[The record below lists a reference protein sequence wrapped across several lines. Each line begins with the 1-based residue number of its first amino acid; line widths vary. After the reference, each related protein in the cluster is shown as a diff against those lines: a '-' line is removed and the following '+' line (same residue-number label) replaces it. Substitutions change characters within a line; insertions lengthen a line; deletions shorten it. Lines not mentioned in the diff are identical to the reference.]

1 MYRIVICEDD
11 ITQITFLRECILK
24 SLEGISSQIELFEF
38 NSGEELLE
46 SNLESIDIFFLDIK
60 MLKIT
65 GMDVAKII
73 RETNDTSEIIFI
85 TSIVDYIQEGYKV
98 RAYRYLLKP
107 IDFGD
112 LNESILSCIS
122 DIIKRRENFMLIENK
137 GIINKIL
144 INSIMYIEVRKKV
157 LTIHTKNDTYYTK
170 NSMDKIELELEKYN
184 FFRCHKSYL
193 INLMKVNML
202 DIENNIVFI
211 NQNSIIVS
219 RYKIKLLREKLN
231 SCLVDVII

>member
-11 ITQITFLRECILK
+11 ITQMAFLRECILK
-24 SLEGISSQIELFEF
+24 SLEGVSSQIELLEF

-46 SNLESIDIFFLDIK
+46 SALEGVDIYFLDIQ
-60 MLKIT
+60 MLQLT

-107 IDFGD
+107 IDFES
-112 LNESILSCIS
+112 LNENILNCIS
-122 DIIKRRENFMLIENK
+122 DIIKKRENFMLIENK

-157 LTIHTKNDTYYTK
+157 LTIHTTEGIYNTN

-193 INLMKVNML
+193 INMEYIQLICKNTVVINNE
-202 DIENNIVFI
+202 DIP
-211 NQNSIIVS
+211 VS
-219 RYKIKLLREKLN
+219 KYRISDLKTKLTHVLG
-231 SCLVDVII
+231 DVLC

>member
-11 ITQITFLRECILK
+11 ITQIAFLRECILK
-24 SLEGISSQIELFEF
+24 SLEGISSQIEVFEF

-46 SNLESIDIFFLDIK
+46 TNLEGIDIFFLDIK
-60 MLKIT
+60 MLQLT
-65 GMDVAKII
+65 GIDVAKII

-122 DIIKRRENFMLIENK
+122 DIIKKRENFMLIENK

-193 INLMKVNML
+193 INLEYIQFICKNTVVINDE
-202 DIENNIVFI
+202 DIP
-211 NQNSIIVS
+211 VS
-219 RYKIKLLREKLN
+219 KYRMSDLKKKLTYVLG
-231 SCLVDVII
+231 DVLC

>member
-11 ITQITFLRECILK
+11 ITQIAFLRECILK

-46 SNLESIDIFFLDIK
+46 TNLEGIDIFFLDIK
-60 MLKIT
+60 MLQLT

-122 DIIKRRENFMLIENK
+122 DIIKKRENFMLIENK

-193 INLMKVNML
+193 INLEY
-202 DIENNIVFI
+202 IQFI
-211 NQNSIIVS
+211 CKNTVVINDEDVPVS
-219 RYKIKLLREKLN
+219 KYRMADLKKKLTYVLG
-231 SCLVDVII
+231 

>member
-11 ITQITFLRECILK
+11 ITQIAFLRECILK

-46 SNLESIDIFFLDIK
+46 TNLEGIDIFFLDIK
-60 MLKIT
+60 MLQLT

-73 RETNDTSEIIFI
+73 RETNNTSEIIFI

-122 DIIKRRENFMLIENK
+122 DIIKKRENFMLIENK
-137 GIINKIL
+137 DIINKIL

-193 INLMKVNML
+193 INLEY
-202 DIENNIVFI
+202 IQFI
-211 NQNSIIVS
+211 CKNTVVINDEDVPVS
-219 RYKIKLLREKLN
+219 KYRMADLKKKLTYVLG
-231 SCLVDVII
+231 DVLC

>member
-11 ITQITFLRECILK
+11 ITQIAFLRECILK

-46 SNLESIDIFFLDIK
+46 TNLEGIDIFFLDIK
-60 MLKIT
+60 MLQLT

-112 LNESILSCIS
+112 LNESILSCMS
-122 DIIKRRENFMLIENK
+122 DIIKKRENFMLIENK

-193 INLMKVNML
+193 INLEY
-202 DIENNIVFI
+202 IQFI
-211 NQNSIIVS
+211 CKNTVVINDEDVPVS
-219 RYKIKLLREKLN
+219 KYRMA
-231 SCLVDVII
+231 

>member
-11 ITQITFLRECILK
+11 ITQIAFLRECILK

-46 SNLESIDIFFLDIK
+46 TNLEGIDIFFLDIK
-60 MLKIT
+60 MLQLT

-122 DIIKRRENFMLIENK
+122 DIIKKRENFMLIENK

-193 INLMKVNML
+193 INLEY
-202 DIENNIVFI
+202 IQFI
-211 NQNSIIVS
+211 CKNTAVINDEDVPVS
-219 RYKIKLLREKLN
+219 KYRMADLKKKLTYVLGEVL
-231 SCLVDVII
+231 C

>member
-11 ITQITFLRECILK
+11 ITQIAFLRECILK

-46 SNLESIDIFFLDIK
+46 TNLEGIDIFFLDIK
-60 MLKIT
+60 MLQLT

-73 RETNDTSEIIFI
+73 RETNNTSEIIFI

-122 DIIKRRENFMLIENK
+122 DIIKKRENFRLIENK

-193 INLMKVNML
+193 IN
-202 DIENNIVFI
+202 
-211 NQNSIIVS
+211 
-219 RYKIKLLREKLN
+219 
-231 SCLVDVII
+231 

>member
-11 ITQITFLRECILK
+11 ITQIAFLRECILK

-46 SNLESIDIFFLDIK
+46 TNLEGIDIFFLDIK
-60 MLKIT
+60 MLQLT

-122 DIIKRRENFMLIENK
+122 DIIKKRENFMLIENK

-193 INLMKVNML
+193 INLEY
-202 DIENNIVFI
+202 IQFI
-211 NQNSIIVS
+211 CKNTAVINDEDVPVS
-219 RYKIKLLREKLN
+219 KYRMANLKKKLTYVLG
-231 SCLVDVII
+231 DVLC

>member
-11 ITQITFLRECILK
+11 ITQIAFLRECILK

-46 SNLESIDIFFLDIK
+46 TNLEGIDIFFLDIK
-60 MLKIT
+60 MLQLT

-122 DIIKRRENFMLIENK
+122 DIIKKRENFMLIENK

-193 INLMKVNML
+193 INLEY
-202 DIENNIVFI
+202 IQFI
-211 NQNSIIVS
+211 CKNTV
-219 RYKIKLLREKLN
+219 
-231 SCLVDVII
+231 V

>member
-11 ITQITFLRECILK
+11 ITQIAFLRECILK

-46 SNLESIDIFFLDIK
+46 TNLEGIDIFFLDIK
-60 MLKIT
+60 MLQLT

-122 DIIKRRENFMLIENK
+122 DIIKKRENFMLIENK

-193 INLMKVNML
+193 INLEY
-202 DIENNIVFI
+202 IQFI
-211 NQNSIIVS
+211 CKN
-219 RYKIKLLREKLN
+219 
-231 SCLVDVII
+231 

>member
-11 ITQITFLRECILK
+11 ITQIAFLRECILK

-46 SNLESIDIFFLDIK
+46 TNLEGIDIFFLDIK
-60 MLKIT
+60 MLQLT

-122 DIIKRRENFMLIENK
+122 DIIKKRENFMLIENK

-193 INLMKVNML
+193 INLEY
-202 DIENNIVFI
+202 I
-211 NQNSIIVS
+211 Q
-219 RYKIKLLREKLN
+219 
-231 SCLVDVII
+231 

>member
-11 ITQITFLRECILK
+11 ITQIAFLRECILK

-46 SNLESIDIFFLDIK
+46 TNLEGIDIFFLDIK
-60 MLKIT
+60 MLQLT

-122 DIIKRRENFMLIENK
+122 DIIKKRENFMLIENK

-193 INLMKVNML
+193 I
-202 DIENNIVFI
+202 
-211 NQNSIIVS
+211 
-219 RYKIKLLREKLN
+219 
-231 SCLVDVII
+231 

>member
-11 ITQITFLRECILK
+11 ITQIAFLRECILK

-46 SNLESIDIFFLDIK
+46 TNLEGIDIFFLDIK
-60 MLKIT
+60 MLQLT

-122 DIIKRRENFMLIENK
+122 DIIKKRENFMLIENK

-193 INLMKVNML
+193 INLEYIQFMCKNTV
-202 DIENNIVFI
+202 VI
-211 NQNSIIVS
+211 NDEDVPVS
-219 RYKIKLLREKLN
+219 KYRMADLKKKLTYVLG
-231 SCLVDVII
+231 DVLC

>member
-11 ITQITFLRECILK
+11 ITQIAFLRECILK

-46 SNLESIDIFFLDIK
+46 TNLEGIDIFFLDIK
-60 MLKIT
+60 MLQLT

-122 DIIKRRENFMLIENK
+122 DIIKKRENFMLIENK
-137 GIINKIL
+137 DIINKIL

-193 INLMKVNML
+193 INLEY
-202 DIENNIVFI
+202 IQFI
-211 NQNSIIVS
+211 CKNTV
-219 RYKIKLLREKLN
+219 
-231 SCLVDVII
+231 VINV

>member
-11 ITQITFLRECILK
+11 ITQIAFLRECILK
-24 SLEGISSQIELFEF
+24 SLEGISSQIEVFEF

-46 SNLESIDIFFLDIK
+46 TNLEGIDIFFLDIK
-60 MLKIT
+60 MLQLT
-65 GMDVAKII
+65 GIDVAKII

-122 DIIKRRENFMLIENK
+122 DIIKKRENFMLIENK
-137 GIINKIL
+137 CIINKIL

-193 INLMKVNML
+193 INLEY
-202 DIENNIVFI
+202 IQFI
-211 NQNSIIVS
+211 CKNTVVINDEDVPVS
-219 RYKIKLLREKLN
+219 KYRMADLKKKLTYVLG
-231 SCLVDVII
+231 DVLC

>member
-46 SNLESIDIFFLDIK
+46 TNLEGIDIFFLDIK
-60 MLKIT
+60 MLQLT

-73 RETNDTSEIIFI
+73 RETNNTSEIIFI

-122 DIIKRRENFMLIENK
+122 DIIKKRENFMLIENK

-193 INLMKVNML
+193 INLEY
-202 DIENNIVFI
+202 IQFI
-211 NQNSIIVS
+211 CKNTVVINDEDVPVS
-219 RYKIKLLREKLN
+219 KYRMADLKKKLTYVLG
-231 SCLVDVII
+231 DVLC

>member
-11 ITQITFLRECILK
+11 ITQIAFLRECILK

-46 SNLESIDIFFLDIK
+46 TNLEGIDIFFLDIK
-60 MLKIT
+60 MLQLT

-73 RETNDTSEIIFI
+73 RETNNTSEIIFI

-122 DIIKRRENFMLIENK
+122 DIIKKRENFMLIENK

-193 INLMKVNML
+193 INLEY
-202 DIENNIVFI
+202 IQFI
-211 NQNSIIVS
+211 CKNTVVINDEDVPVS
-219 RYKIKLLREKLN
+219 KYRMADLKKKLTYVLG
-231 SCLVDVII
+231 DVLC

>member
-11 ITQITFLRECILK
+11 ITQIAFLRECILK

-46 SNLESIDIFFLDIK
+46 TNLEGIDIFFLDIK
-60 MLKIT
+60 MLQLT

-122 DIIKRRENFMLIENK
+122 DIIKKRENFMLIENK

-193 INLMKVNML
+193 INL
-202 DIENNIVFI
+202 E
-211 NQNSIIVS
+211 
-219 RYKIKLLREKLN
+219 Y
-231 SCLVDVII
+231 

>member
-193 INLMKVNML
+193 INLQYIQFICKNAVVINN
-202 DIENNIVFI
+202 ENIP
-211 NQNSIIVS
+211 VS
-219 RYKIKLLREKLN
+219 KYRISDLKTKLTHVLG
-231 SCLVDVII
+231 DVLC

>member
-1 MYRIVICEDD
+1 
-11 ITQITFLRECILK
+11 K

-46 SNLESIDIFFLDIK
+46 TNLEGIDIFFLDIK
-60 MLKIT
+60 MLQLT

-122 DIIKRRENFMLIENK
+122 DIIKKRENFMLIENK

-193 INLMKVNML
+193 INLEY
-202 DIENNIVFI
+202 IQFI
-211 NQNSIIVS
+211 CKNTVVINDEDVPVS
-219 RYKIKLLREKLN
+219 KYRMADLKKKLTYVLG
-231 SCLVDVII
+231 DVLC

>member
-11 ITQITFLRECILK
+11 ITQIAFLRECILK

-46 SNLESIDIFFLDIK
+46 TNLEGIDIFFLDIK
-60 MLKIT
+60 MLQLT

-122 DIIKRRENFMLIENK
+122 DIIKKRENFMLIENK

-193 INLMKVNML
+193 INLEY
-202 DIENNIVFI
+202 IQFI
-211 NQNSIIVS
+211 CKNTVVIND
-219 RYKIKLLREKLN
+219 E
-231 SCLVDVII
+231 DVPV

>member
-11 ITQITFLRECILK
+11 ITQIAFLRECILK

-46 SNLESIDIFFLDIK
+46 TNLEGIDIFFLDIK
-60 MLKIT
+60 MLQLT

-122 DIIKRRENFMLIENK
+122 DIIKKRENFMLIENK

-193 INLMKVNML
+193 INLEY
-202 DIENNIVFI
+202 IQFI
-211 NQNSIIVS
+211 CKNTVVINDEDVPVS
-219 RYKIKLLREKLN
+219 KYRMADLKK
-231 SCLVDVII
+231 

>member
-11 ITQITFLRECILK
+11 ITQIAFLRECILK

-46 SNLESIDIFFLDIK
+46 TNLEGIDIFFLDIK
-60 MLKIT
+60 MLQLT

-73 RETNDTSEIIFI
+73 RETNNTSEIIFI

-122 DIIKRRENFMLIENK
+122 DIIKKRENFMLIENK

-193 INLMKVNML
+193 INLEY
-202 DIENNIVFI
+202 IQFI
-211 NQNSIIVS
+211 CKNTVVINDEDVPVS
-219 RYKIKLLREKLN
+219 KYRMADFKKKLTYVLG
-231 SCLVDVII
+231 DVLC

>member
-11 ITQITFLRECILK
+11 ITQIAFLRECILK
-24 SLEGISSQIELFEF
+24 SLEGISSQIEVFEF

-46 SNLESIDIFFLDIK
+46 TNLEGIDIFFLDIK
-60 MLKIT
+60 MLQLT
-65 GMDVAKII
+65 GIDVAKII

-122 DIIKRRENFMLIENK
+122 DIIKKRENFMLIENK

-193 INLMKVNML
+193 INLEY
-202 DIENNIVFI
+202 IQFI
-211 NQNSIIVS
+211 CKNTVVINDEDVPVS
-219 RYKIKLLREKLN
+219 KYRMADLKKKLTYVLG
-231 SCLVDVII
+231 DVLC

>member
-11 ITQITFLRECILK
+11 ITQIAFLRECILK

-46 SNLESIDIFFLDIK
+46 TNLEGIDIFFLDIK
-60 MLKIT
+60 MLQLT

-122 DIIKRRENFMLIENK
+122 DIIKKRENFMLIENK

-193 INLMKVNML
+193 INLEYIQFICKNTVVINGE
-202 DIENNIVFI
+202 DIP
-211 NQNSIIVS
+211 VS
-219 RYKIKLLREKLN
+219 KYRMANLKKKLTYVLG
-231 SCLVDVII
+231 DVLC

>member
-11 ITQITFLRECILK
+11 ITQIAFLRECILK

-46 SNLESIDIFFLDIK
+46 TNLEGIDIFFLDIK
-60 MLKIT
+60 MLQLT

-122 DIIKRRENFMLIENK
+122 DIIKKRENFMLIENK

-193 INLMKVNML
+193 INLEY
-202 DIENNIVFI
+202 IQFI
-211 NQNSIIVS
+211 CKNTV
-219 RYKIKLLREKLN
+219 
-231 SCLVDVII
+231 VIND

>member
-11 ITQITFLRECILK
+11 ITQIAFLRECILK

-46 SNLESIDIFFLDIK
+46 TNLEGIDIFFLDIK
-60 MLKIT
+60 MLQLT

-122 DIIKRRENFMLIENK
+122 DIIKKRENFMLIENK

-193 INLMKVNML
+193 INLEY
-202 DIENNIVFI
+202 IQFI
-211 NQNSIIVS
+211 CKNTVVIND
-219 RYKIKLLREKLN
+219 E
-231 SCLVDVII
+231 DV

>member
-11 ITQITFLRECILK
+11 ITQIAFLRECILK

-46 SNLESIDIFFLDIK
+46 TNLEGIDIFFLDIK
-60 MLKIT
+60 MLQLT

-73 RETNDTSEIIFI
+73 RETNNTSEIIFI

-122 DIIKRRENFMLIENK
+122 DIIKKRENFMLIENK

-193 INLMKVNML
+193 INLEY
-202 DIENNIVFI
+202 IQFI
-211 NQNSIIVS
+211 CKNTVVINDEDVS
-219 RYKIKLLREKLN
+219 VSKYRMADLKKKLTYVLG
-231 SCLVDVII
+231 DVLC

>member
-60 MLKIT
+60 MLKLT

-193 INLMKVNML
+193 INLKYIQFICKNAVVINNE
-202 DIENNIVFI
+202 DIP
-211 NQNSIIVS
+211 VS
-219 RYKIKLLREKLN
+219 KYRISDLKTKLTHVLG
-231 SCLVDVII
+231 DVLC

>member
-11 ITQITFLRECILK
+11 ITQIAFLRECILK

-46 SNLESIDIFFLDIK
+46 TNLEGIDIFFLDIK
-60 MLKIT
+60 MLQLT

-107 IDFGD
+107 IGFGD
-112 LNESILSCIS
+112 LNESILSCMS
-122 DIIKRRENFMLIENK
+122 DIIKKRENFMLIENK

-193 INLMKVNML
+193 INLEY
-202 DIENNIVFI
+202 IQFI
-211 NQNSIIVS
+211 CKNTVVINDEDVPVS
-219 RYKIKLLREKLN
+219 KYRMADLKKKLTYVLG
-231 SCLVDVII
+231 DVLC

>member
-11 ITQITFLRECILK
+11 ITQIAFLRECILK

-46 SNLESIDIFFLDIK
+46 TNLEGIDIFFLDIK
-60 MLKIT
+60 MLQLT

-112 LNESILSCIS
+112 LNESILSCMS
-122 DIIKRRENFMLIENK
+122 DIIKKRENFMLIENK

-193 INLMKVNML
+193 INLEYIQFICKNTVVINGK
-202 DIENNIVFI
+202 DIP
-211 NQNSIIVS
+211 VS
-219 RYKIKLLREKLN
+219 KYRMADLKKKLTYVLG
-231 SCLVDVII
+231 DVLC

>member
-11 ITQITFLRECILK
+11 ITQMVFLRECILK
-24 SLEGISSQIELFEF
+24 SLEGVSSQIELLEF

-46 SNLESIDIFFLDIK
+46 SALEGVDIYFLDIQ
-60 MLKIT
+60 MLQLT

-107 IDFGD
+107 IDFED
-112 LNESILSCIS
+112 LNENILNCIS
-122 DIIKRRENFMLIENK
+122 DIIKKRENFMLIENK

-157 LTIHTKNDTYYTK
+157 LTIHTTDGIYNTN

-193 INLMKVNML
+193 INMEYIQLICKNTVVINN
-202 DIENNIVFI
+202 ENIP
-211 NQNSIIVS
+211 VS
-219 RYKIKLLREKLN
+219 KYRISDLKTKLTHVLG
-231 SCLVDVII
+231 DVLC

>member
-11 ITQITFLRECILK
+11 ITQIAFLRECILK

-46 SNLESIDIFFLDIK
+46 TNLEGIDIFFLDIK
-60 MLKIT
+60 MLQLT

-122 DIIKRRENFMLIENK
+122 DIIKKRENFMLIENK

-193 INLMKVNML
+193 INLEY
-202 DIENNIVFI
+202 IQFI
-211 NQNSIIVS
+211 CKKTVVINDEDVPVS
-219 RYKIKLLREKLN
+219 KYRMA
-231 SCLVDVII
+231 

>member
-11 ITQITFLRECILK
+11 ITQIAFLRECILK

-46 SNLESIDIFFLDIK
+46 INLEGIDIFFLDIK
-60 MLKIT
+60 MLRLT
-65 GMDVAKII
+65 GMDVARII

-122 DIIKRRENFMLIENK
+122 DIIKKRANFMLIENK

-193 INLMKVNML
+193 INLEYIQFICKNTVVINDE
-202 DIENNIVFI
+202 DIP
-211 NQNSIIVS
+211 VS
-219 RYKIKLLREKLN
+219 KYRMSDLKKKLTYVLG
-231 SCLVDVII
+231 DVLC

>member
-11 ITQITFLRECILK
+11 ITQIAFLRECILK

-46 SNLESIDIFFLDIK
+46 TNLEGIDIFFLDIK
-60 MLKIT
+60 MLQLT

-112 LNESILSCIS
+112 LNESILSCMS
-122 DIIKRRENFMLIENK
+122 DIIKKREDFMLIENK

-193 INLMKVNML
+193 INLEY
-202 DIENNIVFI
+202 IQFI
-211 NQNSIIVS
+211 CKNTVVINDEDVPVS
-219 RYKIKLLREKLN
+219 KYRMADLKKKLTYVLG
-231 SCLVDVII
+231 DVLC

>member
-11 ITQITFLRECILK
+11 ITQMAFLRECILK
-24 SLEGISSQIELFEF
+24 SLEGVSSQIELLEF

-46 SNLESIDIFFLDIK
+46 SALEGVDIYFLDIQ
-60 MLKIT
+60 MLQLT

-107 IDFGD
+107 IDFES
-112 LNESILSCIS
+112 LNENILNCIS
-122 DIIKRRENFMLIENK
+122 DIIKKRENFMLIENK

-157 LTIHTKNDTYYTK
+157 LTIHTIDGIYNTN
-170 NSMDKIELELEKYN
+170 NSMDKVELELEKYN

-193 INLMKVNML
+193 INMEYIQLICKNTVVINNE
-202 DIENNIVFI
+202 DIP
-211 NQNSIIVS
+211 VS
-219 RYKIKLLREKLN
+219 KYRMSDLKTKLTHVLG
-231 SCLVDVII
+231 DVLC

>member
-11 ITQITFLRECILK
+11 ITQIAFLRECILK

-46 SNLESIDIFFLDIK
+46 TNLEGIDIFFLDIK
-60 MLKIT
+60 MLQLT

-122 DIIKRRENFMLIENK
+122 DIIKKRENFMLIENK

-193 INLMKVNML
+193 INLEY
-202 DIENNIVFI
+202 IQFI
-211 NQNSIIVS
+211 CKKTVVINDEDVPVS
-219 RYKIKLLREKLN
+219 KYRMAI
-231 SCLVDVII
+231 

>member
-11 ITQITFLRECILK
+11 ITQIAFLRECILK

-46 SNLESIDIFFLDIK
+46 TNLEGIDIFFLDIK
-60 MLKIT
+60 MLQLT

-112 LNESILSCIS
+112 LNESILSCMS
-122 DIIKRRENFMLIENK
+122 DIIKKRENFMLIENK

-193 INLMKVNML
+193 INLEY
-202 DIENNIVFI
+202 IQFI
-211 NQNSIIVS
+211 CKNTV
-219 RYKIKLLREKLN
+219 
-231 SCLVDVII
+231 VINDED